1 MENRKKEIKNFIG
14 IYDNYIPES
23 ACDEAIKFFEEQSK
37 FNKTLTR
44 LQFENAPHN
53 MKKDKQYFASPDT
66 INVWWESLKNLIVNC
81 NLAFNEYNKE
91 TGIVDAYGGND
102 FHFAEVKI
110 QKTLPTEGYHVW
122 HVENQ
127 LGFNTEPR
135 VLVYSVYLN
144 NVEEGG
150 ETEFLHFSKR
160 VKPKK
165 GRIVIWPAGFPYLH
179 RGNSPLSGEKYIL
192 TSWIKLRP

>member
-1 MENRKKEIKNFIG
+1 MEDRKKEIKNFIG

-23 ACDEAIKFFEEQSK
+23 ACDEAIKFFEEQSN

-66 INVWWESLKNLIVNC
+66 INVWWESVKDLIVNC

-102 FHFAEVKI
+102 FHLTLGSFRFQKI
-110 QKTLPTEGYHVW
+110 P
-122 HVENQ
+122 
-127 LGFNTEPR
+127 
-135 VLVYSVYLN
+135 
-144 NVEEGG
+144 
-150 ETEFLHFSKR
+150 
-160 VKPKK
+160 KPKDLQ
-165 GRIVIWPAGFPYLH
+165 RPP
-179 RGNSPLSGEKYIL
+179 STSEKRKNQ
-192 TSWIKLRP
+192 TSSK